1 MAEQIDENFDL
12 SELKM
17 VDESGEAQDI
27 VLEQPKEETPETEE
41 VKGETEVESTP
52 EEKTEVEEPSKEPVS
67 EEEDAEEITPDSEEK
82 TEEEGEEKE
91 IGKPDELFN
100 QLDSI
105 SKELSEGRAE
115 TLEDFFE
122 DYKRMRDSQG
132 TQFKDDYIKSAVD
145 YYNKNGSLTP
155 YLEATSVNYE
165 EMTDEQVM
173 RRNLI
178 NEHPTL
184 SQKAIERLYN
194 RDIVNKYSLDEDKFD
209 EEEVELGKELLSA
222 DASKL
227 RNKFVDEQ
235 KNFTAPPKSDS
246 ETEVDQNA
254 INEEWAKT
262 VTSHDTTKDILDN
275 KRILVEHN
283 GEKFSYEVEDPK
295 QLEEMTK
302 DNNKFFELFKD
313 GDGNIDFS
321 KWYRVL
327 AYATDPDV
335 YDSSLISHG
344 QELGQEKVVT
354 DLKNPSK
361 PRKAS
366 QGYKEPS
373 NPLEGLIGA
382 LSRGDS
388 DVKIIR

>member
-1 MAEQIDENFDL
+1 MAEQIEENFDL
-12 SELKM
+12 SELKV

-27 VLEQPKEETPETEE
+27 VLEKPTEEKPETE
-41 VKGETEVESTP
+41 TEVTDTP
-52 EEKTEVEEPSKEPVS
+52 EEETKVEETKEEPVA
-67 EEEDAEEITPDSEEK
+67 EEEVAEEIIPDSEEAVEEK
-82 TEEEGEEKE
+82 TEEGEEEK

-122 DYKRMRDSQG
+122 DYKRMRDSKG
-132 TQFKDDYIKSAVD
+132 TQFKDDYIKSAVE

-165 EMTDEQVM
+165 EMSDEQIM

-178 NEHPTL
+178 AEHPTL
-184 SQKAIERLYN
+184 SKKAIERLYQ

-209 EEEVELGKELLSA
+209 EEEVELGKELLKA

-227 RNKFVDEQ
+227 RKTYVDEQ
-235 KNFTAPPKSDS
+235 KNFTAPAKTE

-254 INEEWAKT
+254 INEEWFKT
-262 VTSHDTTKDILDN
+262 VASNENTKDILES

-283 GEKFSYEVEDPK
+283 GEKFSYEVDDPK
-295 QLEEMTK
+295 KLEEMTK

-344 QELGQEKVVT
+344 QELGQEKVVK

-361 PRKAS
+361 PTKAS
-366 QGYKEPS
+366 QGYKAPS
-373 NPLEGLIGA
+373 SPLEGLIGA